1 MSIKAKRLRAQPV
14 SRLLEQPG
22 GLGDVMRMATLI
34 ERAQNHL
41 RRQLPPD
48 VAEHLYV
55 GGYRNGVLTLITDRA
70 AWLTWLRYEQPRLL
84 ELLHQLPGFEAVMKF
99 SLKVRPIR
107 PVKAIPRQTRRL
119 SSAGAEAL
127 AHCAEGLED
136 SPLKRSLNRLA
147 SHADAN
153 AEPSDG
159 PSGNDPA

>member
-14 SRLLEQPG
+14 SRLLTQPG

-34 ERAQNHL
+34 ERAQSHL
-41 RRQLPPD
+41 RHQLPPD
-48 VAEHLYV
+48 VAEHIYV
-55 GGYRNGVLTLITDRA
+55 GGYHDGVLTLITDRA

-84 ELLHQLPGFEAVMKF
+84 KLLHQLPGFEAVMKF

-119 SSAGAEAL
+119 SQAGAEAL
-127 AHCAEGLED
+127 SDCAEGLEE

-147 SHADAN
+147 SHAHAPP
-153 AEPSDG
+153 ETGSD
-159 PSGNDPA
+159 SSS

>member
-34 ERAQNHL
+34 QRAQEHL
-41 RRQLPPD
+41 RHQLPPD

-84 ELLHQLPGFEAVMKF
+84 KLLHQLPGFEAVMKF

-107 PVKAIPRQTRRL
+107 PVKAVPKQTRRL
-119 SSAGAEAL
+119 SAAGADAL
-127 AHCAEGLED
+127 SHCADGLED

-147 SHADAN
+147 SHADVSQEDSN
-153 AEPSDG
+153 V
-159 PSGNDPA
+159 

>member
-34 ERAQNHL
+34 ERAQTHL

-55 GGYRNGVLTLITDRA
+55 GGYRDGVLTLITDRA

-84 ELLHQLPGFEAVMKF
+84 KLLHQLPGFEAIMKF

-107 PVKAIPRQTRRL
+107 PVKAVPRHTRRL
-119 SSAGAEAL
+119 SAAGAEAL
-127 AHCAEGLED
+127 SHCAENLDD

-147 SHADAN
+147 SHADAPSE
-153 AEPSDG
+153 AADEPST
-159 PSGNDPA
+159 